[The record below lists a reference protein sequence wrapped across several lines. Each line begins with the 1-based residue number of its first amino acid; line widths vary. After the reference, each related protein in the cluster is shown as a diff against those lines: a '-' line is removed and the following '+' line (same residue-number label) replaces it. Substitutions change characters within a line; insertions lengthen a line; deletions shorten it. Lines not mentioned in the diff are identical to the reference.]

1 MSFNFQGK
9 FILMFLHFSLGISC
23 GMILEELWPF
33 FSLSSTRSFHPSE
46 KSKPSKNQRNN
57 CQSNASHITPLVVEH
72 FVEMCSFYTADRKEG
87 GNNKQTTMTG
97 D

>member
-1 MSFNFQGK
+1 MSFNFQGR

-33 FSLSSTRSFHPSE
+33 SHSPQPVLSILQ
-46 KSKPSKNQRNN
+46 KNQNHLKIKEIT
-57 CQSNASHITPLVVEH
+57 QTNASHITPLVVGH
-72 FVEMCSFYTADRKEG
+72 FVEMCSFYSAERKEG